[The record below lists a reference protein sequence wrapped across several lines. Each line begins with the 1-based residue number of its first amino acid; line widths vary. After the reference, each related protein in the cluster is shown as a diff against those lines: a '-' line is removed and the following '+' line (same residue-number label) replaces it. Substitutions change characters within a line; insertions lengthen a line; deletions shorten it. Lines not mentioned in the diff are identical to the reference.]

1 MRLGQV
7 EYEKK
12 DGIVIMT
19 LDNEAQ
25 LNALSPG
32 IRQGLF
38 QSLEK
43 VDKDDEVAVVIL
55 TGAGKAFCA
64 GADITGLKVD
74 AVSMKRF
81 LKKELLDAIG
91 IGEKF
96 TKPII
101 AAVNG
106 LCLGGGVELAISCD
120 MIIAS
125 DKARFGLPEV
135 KIGLLPGFAIIRL
148 HQLVGRAKAKELI
161 MTGENISA
169 EEALRINLVNRVVPH
184 DKLMEEAEALAKK
197 ILVNPRL
204 AVQFAKAAVNR
215 ELGGEEI
222 AYVVDAMPYLL
233 STEDAREGISAFI
246 EKRKPEFKGR

>member
-1 MRLGQV
+1 MKFGQV
-7 EYEKK
+7 SYEKK
-12 DGIVIMT
+12 EGIVILT

-169 EEALRINLVNRVVPH
+169 EEALRINLVNKVVPH

>member
-169 EEALRINLVNRVVPH
+169 EEALRINLVNKVVPH